1 LSRCRPVSNSFQQ
14 VIHALKLNRTL
25 GRGFPSAPLLTR
37 VASQNLAVGRRFPS
51 SWGLHF
57 SRASSKE
64 HPSRRFNSQFERRP
78 FGASSYHISSVL
90 VQCRFSDVPM
100 RIGSPY
106 LAELLD
112 AMLVSRGSG
121 LCPELLEYGCKVQL
135 EVIFSY
141 SYPTIPSLRSG
152 L

>member
-1 LSRCRPVSNSFQQ
+1 MCFIREGSAYKWRQTCLF
-14 VIHALKLNRTL
+14 HACWSCHPR
-25 GRGFPSAPLLTR
+25 RGFPSAPLLTR

-64 HPSRRFNSQFERRP
+64 HPSGRFNSQFERRP

-90 VQCRFSDVPM
+90 VPCRFSDLPM
-100 RIGSPY
+100 RTGSPY

-112 AMLVSRGSG
+112 AMLVVY
-121 LCPELLEYGCKVQL
+121 CV
-135 EVIFSY
+135 VA
-141 SYPTIPSLRSG
+141 
-152 L
+152 